1 MPKLLT
7 CRHCGKTL
15 PRNPRLKKKQ
25 EYCSAASCQQAR
37 KNAWGR
43 KEYRTNKAHRK
54 KRLESQKACYAK
66 RPGHAYQAAYREKR
80 SEYDQRNRELQWKRN
95 KRRPKDGGSMI
106 VNTDTLSL
114 QTSIDGA
121 YVLMPITKRGKIVNT
136 DTLLVQLHATTG
148 SQAFLP
154 SNTD

>member
-1 MPKLLT
+1 MPVT
-7 CRHCGKTL
+7 FICRHCGTTV
-15 PRNPRLKKKQ
+15 PRNPRLKKSQK
-25 EYCSAASCQQAR
+25 YCSAGPCQQAR

-43 KEYRTNKAHRK
+43 KEYRTNKTHRK

-80 SEYDQRNRELQWKRN
+80 PEYDQRNRELQWKRN

-121 YVLMPITKRGKIVNT
+121 YVLMPITNRGKIVNT
-136 DTLLVQLHATTG
+136 DTLLVQLHAMTG
-148 SQAFLP
+148 PQVFLP